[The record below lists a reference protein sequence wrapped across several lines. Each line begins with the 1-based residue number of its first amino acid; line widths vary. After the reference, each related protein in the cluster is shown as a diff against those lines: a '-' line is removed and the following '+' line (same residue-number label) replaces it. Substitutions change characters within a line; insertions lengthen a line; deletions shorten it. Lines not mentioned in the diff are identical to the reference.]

1 MGNTAK
7 KDARRMDTAERQ
19 RRACE
24 LRRSG
29 ATYEQIGRALGKDKN
44 NVRKDVLNAIA
55 AIPREAAEEVLQLE
69 LLRLDGLWLGVWP
82 KAKTGDVQA
91 IRAAVAIMDRRAA
104 YLGLDAPTKSE
115 LTGKGGASLNYT
127 ALTHEQ
133 LVAIAAGKPPPEV
146 AGSPASNG
154 VVPTAAGDGGAG
166 TAPESLRRTDG
177 DVEG

>member
-19 RRACE
+19 RKACE

-104 YLGLDAPTKSE
+104 YLGLDAPRRSE
-115 LTGKGGASLNYT
+115 HTGANGGPIPMVDLGSLNDEQLKRFGLHGDIT
-127 ALTHEQ
+127 ALAQ
-133 LVAIAAGKPPPEV
+133 VASPGDPGAPQPPS
-146 AGSPASNG
+146 GNG
-154 VVPTAAGDGGAG
+154 EATPGDGEA
-166 TAPESLRRTDG
+166 R
-177 DVEG
+177 